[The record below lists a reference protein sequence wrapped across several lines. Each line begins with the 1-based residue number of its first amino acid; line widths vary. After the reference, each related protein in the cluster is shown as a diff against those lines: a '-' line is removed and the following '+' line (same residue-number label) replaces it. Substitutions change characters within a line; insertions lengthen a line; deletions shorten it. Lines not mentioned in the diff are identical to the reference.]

1 MTLGL
6 KMYLSGR
13 AWALAFG
20 RPWVQFPRTGKK
32 KMQPLFGNRFFADV
46 IKVKMEM
53 KSW

>member
-1 MTLGL
+1 MGLSIWEALG
-6 KMYLSGR
+6 SIPQD
-13 AWALAFG
+13 W
-20 RPWVQFPRTGKK
+20 KK